1 MLVVR
6 GIVIVIKML
15 IITAVK
21 NNVNDNANND
31 TLNVNNNAF
40 DIVCA
45 NDNIITNN
53 ANANNDYANDNYII
67 NDKNAGRIITL
78 LMQALV
84 KYL

>member
-1 MLVVR
+1 MLVVW

-21 NNVNDNANND
+21 NNVNNNANND

-53 ANANNDYANDNYII
+53 ANANNDLIMPM
-67 NDKNAGRIITL
+67 IIT
-78 LMQALV
+78 
-84 KYL
+84 